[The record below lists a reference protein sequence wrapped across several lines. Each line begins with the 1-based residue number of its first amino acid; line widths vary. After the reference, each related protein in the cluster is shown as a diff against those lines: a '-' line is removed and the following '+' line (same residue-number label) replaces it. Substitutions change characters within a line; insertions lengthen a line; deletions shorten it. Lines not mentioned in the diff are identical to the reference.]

1 MRTIVRRRVTR
12 VREPPPTPSLA
23 VARQLLDDVAA
34 GIRVLRT
41 RDGVELSDTQV
52 IERARNI
59 VAGLI
64 GNYAI
69 QSLDV
74 REPAAP
80 ATSATKRPARTV
92 HQLDLLD
99 QVEKRAE
106 RQHRPARA

>member
-52 IERARNI
+52 IERACNI

-64 GNYAI
+64 GNYRI
-69 QSLDV
+69 QSLDP
-74 REPAAP
+74 R
-80 ATSATKRPARTV
+80 TARTARAAV
-92 HQLDLLD
+92 PQLDLLE
-99 QVEKRAE
+99 QLEKRG
-106 RQHRPARA
+106 RASGGGRSG

>member
-1 MRTIVRRRVTR
+1 VR
-12 VREPPPTPSLA
+12 
-23 VARQLLDDVAA
+23 LLVEDVAE
-34 GIRVLRT
+34 GIRVLQT
-41 RDGVELSDTQV
+41 RDGIKLSEDLIV
-52 IERARNI
+52 ERARNI

>member
-1 MRTIVRRRVTR
+1 MMRTIVRRRVTR
-12 VREPPPTPSLA
+12 VREPQPTPSLA

-64 GNYAI
+64 GNYRI
-69 QSLDV
+69 QSLDP
-74 REPAAP
+74 R
-80 ATSATKRPARTV
+80 TARTARAV
-92 HQLDLLD
+92 PQLDLLE
-99 QVEKRAE
+99 QLEKRG
-106 RQHRPARA
+106 RASGGGRSG